1 MKIEAVAWG
10 LFYQAITT
18 MSDLHTSIQISRD
31 RIVRLQE
38 HLEFEKEKLAKMLER
53 TSAFGG
59 DEERMGFKAAY
70 SQDALNGLDPILK
83 RLKSIEERLEALEN
97 KN

>member
-1 MKIEAVAWG
+1 MAWG
-10 LFYQAITT
+10 LFYQAI
-18 MSDLHTSIQISRD
+18 MSDLHTSIQLSRD

-59 DEERMGFKAAY
+59 DEERMGCFKAAY
-70 SQDALNGLDPILK
+70 SQDSLSGCEHILN
-83 RLKSIEERLEALEN
+83 RLKSVEERLDALER
-97 KN
+97 K

>member
-1 MKIEAVAWG
+1 
-10 LFYQAITT
+10 
-18 MSDLHTSIQISRD
+18 MSDLHTSIQLSRD

-59 DEERMGFKAAY
+59 DEERMGCFKAAY
-70 SQDALNGLDPILK
+70 SQDALKELDPILK

>member
-1 MKIEAVAWG
+1 
-10 LFYQAITT
+10 
-18 MSDLHTSIQISRD
+18 MSDLHTSIQVSRD

>member
-1 MKIEAVAWG
+1 
-10 LFYQAITT
+10 
-18 MSDLHTSIQISRD
+18 MSDLHTSIQLSRD

-59 DEERMGFKAAY
+59 DEERMGCFKAAY
-70 SQDALNGLDPILK
+70 SQEVLNGLDPILK

>member
-1 MKIEAVAWG
+1 
-10 LFYQAITT
+10 
-18 MSDLHTSIQISRD
+18 MSDLHTSIQLSRD
-31 RIVRLQE
+31 RIVRLQD

-59 DEERMGFKAAY
+59 DEERMGCFKAAY

>member
-1 MKIEAVAWG
+1 
-10 LFYQAITT
+10 

-59 DEERMGFKAAY
+59 DEERMGCFKGAY